1 MATGLPAPDNAA
13 APTEQQLQAG
23 DPSIAIRNVH
33 KLATEYG
40 IVFG

>member
-1 MATGLPAPDNAA
+1 METALPAPDNAA

-23 DPSIAIRNVH
+23 DLSLAIQNVH